1 MLIQDMVVN
10 FFFPA
15 STNSFCPSMSSL
27 KRAHQTTGS
36 SSNPY
41 KECWLGQASVTL

>member
-27 KRAHQTTGS
+27 KRAHQTAGS

-41 KECWLGQASVTL
+41 KECD